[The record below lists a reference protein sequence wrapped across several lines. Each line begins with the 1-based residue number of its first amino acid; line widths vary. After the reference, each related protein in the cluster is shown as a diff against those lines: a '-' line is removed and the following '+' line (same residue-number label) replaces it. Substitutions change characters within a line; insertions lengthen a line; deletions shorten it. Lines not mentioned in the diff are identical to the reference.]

1 MIPVISNQNCAIRD
15 ITWKQKVIVCL
26 KHTKSTKTH
35 FWQFKIWGTSR
46 SGVSVYHVLPSG
58 GLSFYLLAI
67 IGSVQRSTSQRTQTA
82 TLSRT
87 KESNIINLQHILLY
101 QWTKRW
107 KTSMCLKQEN
117 GSPTLFGH
125 LRQTSSKTRNIKKK
139 SQSIWNKNTLFKQ
152 NTAFI
157 VWKSKKNPTGESSE
171 SHTDTRKSVKEHRIS
186 GWTISVSVQ
195 CFFGS
200 LYVRFRCTSVK
211 ALALQ
216 RAHFQSLETLAGA
229 TP

>member
-1 MIPVISNQNCAIRD
+1 M
-15 ITWKQKVIVCL
+15 
-26 KHTKSTKTH
+26 
-35 FWQFKIWGTSR
+35 
-46 SGVSVYHVLPSG
+46 YHVLPSS

-125 LRQTSSKTRNIKKK
+125 LRQTSSKTRNIKKSLNLFEIK
-139 SQSIWNKNTLFKQ
+139 IHCSSKTLL
-152 NTAFI
+152 
-157 VWKSKKNPTGESSE
+157 
-171 SHTDTRKSVKEHRIS
+171 
-186 GWTISVSVQ
+186 
-195 CFFGS
+195 S
-200 LYVRFRCTSVK
+200 LYGKAKKSNRWIVRKPYRYTQECK
-211 ALALQ
+211 
-216 RAHFQSLETLAGA
+216 RAQNFWVNYFCKCPMFFWVTICQV
-229 TP
+229 